1 MRHVLLNWCNKNNMA
16 YRIIVLILISM
27 MVGHLTSA
35 TYVKPQLERLRS
47 KIDRLDDRFGDSI
60 LELLKSIETTLS
72 EVNELNGQV

>member
-1 MRHVLLNWCNKNNMA
+1 
-16 YRIIVLILISM
+16 M